1 MNIIFSRI
9 YWYEKNFFLSFYS
22 TGYQNTW
29 IVRFWYQ
36 TLLIWIGA
44 FGLFVIGDS
53 TREDRAKREVKPD
66 FDAINPL
73 NMERY
78 MKNLN
83 DQIESFDSSSSFCYD
98 I

>member
-1 MNIIFSRI
+1 MK
-9 YWYEKNFFLSFYS
+9 KNFFLSFYS

-44 FGLFVIGDS
+44 FGLFVIGDA
-53 TREDRAKREVKPD
+53 TREDRAKREIKPD
-66 FDAINPL
+66 FDFVTSPL
-73 NMERY
+73 ILESY

-83 DQIESFDSSSSFCYD
+83 TRIESFDSSSSFCFD

>member
-1 MNIIFSRI
+1 MK
-9 YWYEKNFFLSFYS
+9 KNFFLSFYS

-83 DQIESFDSSSSFCYD
+83 DRIESFDSSSSFCYD

>member
-1 MNIIFSRI
+1 MKKELKIQ
-9 YWYEKNFFLSFYS
+9 FLSFSS